1 MIYINKRL
9 LSLFLVILFIST
21 REFLV
26 NAQIGYNINYQP
38 PQYKYVMMGNHQLPQ
53 TPIQYAGHQAF
64 QQQPQPQQ
72 FYRPQIG
79 TIVVPQR
86 PFQMVPNVS
95 PALDFNQVLL
105 GGRRGLPGMRVRVN
119 SRGFQYAS
127 SIIGNLLNDEIK
139 KARIPPISQCM
150 SEVNGCIQI
159 YNIYV
164 SRYRCAQRIALYPA
178 PPNRI
183 VIAVQNLDIG
193 ITGNLGGQIIV
204 LLPIRLNGIVQ
215 MNAHQVSITTELV
228 IERSP
233 TGSPFIRVASC
244 NVQLGYVDAY
254 LENAGIIGDIVNSQF
269 RQRIS
274 SQVRQMIPSK
284 LCGQLPQIVN
294 EKLNGKLTGLPQSI
308 SLLQIKD
315 TIIGMMSATPAHCS
329 VPVCQGLKNVAL
341 NQQIVP
347 LPVSQPPNAI
357 PPKQAALLP
366 SSATVSIPKPQY
378 PQKTVHGATS
388 RVINN
393 GISQIM
399 ISKSS
404 SKGVPTHGVQTIQRV
419 FPVISHQHNIP
430 QSLESRIKRGVN
442 FNIDSESLYQYV
454 KKSRLFGAVTSIGA
468 NNPCAGCPGV
478 GEGEDPLTQARK
490 LIDYLDWNK
499 VSNIDLTLQLL
510 NTYATSNDFTIDING
525 EFSPGGQGNT
535 PFGPFPLQFPY
546 PVSNKMV
553 DGIISDFTLNSL
565 LYHAH
570 RSGFFSVRIGPETP
584 KIGNLLKTTCS
595 DDEDELEDHGV
606 ETDESGTFKMMGVRT
621 KIINRLFP
629 TRTKRADDG
638 GLEDLGICFGDIL
651 PAIREKYPNKLL
663 AVNIRT
669 TKAPAI
675 ILSAM
680 NGGTVQGYLDADA
693 DIFID
698 GTTPPQRVGTISIS
712 AVVVATLS
720 SSGDK
725 VFGTLKISSLS
736 LKDRDGSLGL
746 PQDALDN
753 LGNLGKEL
761 LEKAG
766 NDILAKGLKV
776 SIPSNT
782 GLPIDIASPQIQIV
796 EHGLYLAADFT
807 INPVTIQSLAGVGG
821 RAGGCMRYSF

>member
-9 LSLFLVILFIST
+9 ISLFLVVLLCT
-21 REFLV
+21 KEFLV
-26 NAQIGYNINYQP
+26 YGQLRYNDYYQGP
-38 PQYKYVMMGNHQLPQ
+38 TIKYIMHGNHQLPQ
-53 TPIQYAGHQAF
+53 TPIQYAGHQVL
-64 QQQPQPQQ
+64 QQQQNFGPQVGPM
-72 FYRPQIG
+72 IM
-79 TIVVPQR
+79 PQR
-86 PFQMVPNVS
+86 PMQMVPGVT
-95 PALDFNQVLL
+95 PVLDFNQVLL
-105 GGRRGLPGMRVRVN
+105 GGTRGYPGMRVRVN

-139 KARIPPISQCM
+139 RARIPPISQCM
-150 SEVNGCIQI
+150 REVSGCIQI

-164 SRYRCAQRIALYPA
+164 SRYRCPQRILLYPA

-183 VIAVQNLDIG
+183 VISVQNLDIG

-228 IERSP
+228 IERSV

-269 RQRIS
+269 RQRVS

-294 EKLNGKLTGLPQSI
+294 EKLNGKLTGLPQSL

-329 VPVCQGLKNVAL
+329 VPTCQGIKNIAI
-341 NQQIVP
+341 NQEIVP
-347 LPVSQPPNAI
+347 LPTNNVPHTGQL
-357 PPKQAALLP
+357 KQSALVP

-378 PQKTVHGATS
+378 PQKTVHAALS
-388 RVINN
+388 RSVNN
-393 GISQIM
+393 GVPQKLTIR
-399 ISKSS
+399 SS
-404 SKGVPTHGVQTIQRV
+404 ETLMNGVPTNRRV
-419 FPVISHQHNIP
+419 YTVLDQQQQFIP
-430 QSLESRIKRGVN
+430 AYHPRLTRDVN
-442 FNIDSESLYQYV
+442 FNINSESLYQLV
-454 KKSRLFGAVTSIGA
+454 KKSKLFGAVTSIIA

-478 GEGEDPLTQARK
+478 NDVEDPLTQARK

-510 NTYATSNDFTIDING
+510 NTYATTNDFTIDING
-525 EFSPGGQGNT
+525 EFSPGGQGTT

-546 PVSNKMV
+546 PVSNRMV
-553 DGIISDFTLNSL
+553 DGLISDFTLNSL

-570 RSGFFSVRIGPETP
+570 RAGFFSVRIGPETP
-584 KIGNLLKTTCS
+584 KVGNLLRTTCS

-606 ETDESGTFKMMGVRT
+606 ETDEVSSFKMKMKGVRT
-621 KIINRLFP
+621 HIIKNFFNNRK
-629 TRTKRADDG
+629 KRADDG

-712 AVVVATLS
+712 AIVVATLS

-725 VFGTLKISSLS
+725 VFGTLKINSLS

-766 NDILAKGLKV
+766 NDILGKGLKV

-782 GLPIDIASPQIQIV
+782 GLPIDISSPQIQIV

-807 INPVTIQSLAGVGG
+807 INPVTIQSLAGMSGHSG
-821 RAGGCMRYSF
+821 SCMRYVF

>member
-1 MIYINKRL
+1 ML
-9 LSLFLVILFIST
+9 
-21 REFLV
+21 
-26 NAQIGYNINYQP
+26 QP
-38 PQYKYVMMGNHQLPQ
+38 S
-53 TPIQYAGHQAF
+53 YARGS
-64 QQQPQPQQ
+64 QQMN
-72 FYRPQIG
+72 
-79 TIVVPQR
+79 VPQR
-86 PFQMVPNVS
+86 PFSMVQGS
-95 PALDFNQVLL
+95 TPAMDFNQVLL
-105 GGRRGLPGMRVRVN
+105 GGTRGYPGIRVRVN

-127 SIIGNLLNDEIK
+127 SILGNLLNDEIK

-164 SRYRCAQRIALYPA
+164 SRYRCPQRIAVYPA

-193 ITGNLGGQIIV
+193 ITGNLGGQIVV

-228 IERSP
+228 IERSVS
-233 TGSPFIRVASC
+233 GSPFIRIASC

-274 SQVRQMIPSK
+274 NQVRQMIPSK

-329 VPVCQGLKNVAL
+329 VPTCQGIKNAAM
-341 NQQIVP
+341 NQEIIP
-347 LPVSQPPNAI
+347 LPSAVPNI
-357 PPKQAALLP
+357 QVPQKQAALLP
-366 SSATVSIPKPQY
+366 SSAAVSIPRPQY
-378 PQKTVHGATS
+378 PQIKVHAAMPNLITKVNPSRLITRSSSTTNGAIHG
-388 RVINN
+388 VIN
-393 GISQIM
+393 SKRVYPIM
-399 ISKSS
+399 ASEKTYLLHSS
-404 SKGVPTHGVQTIQRV
+404 DGRK
-419 FPVISHQHNIP
+419 
-430 QSLESRIKRGVN
+430 KRGVN
-442 FNIDSESLYQYV
+442 FNINSESLYQLV
-454 KKSRLFGAVTSIGA
+454 KKSKLFGAVTSIGA
-468 NNPCAGCPGV
+468 NNPCAGCPGMN
-478 GEGEDPLTQARK
+478 EIEDPLTQARK

-499 VSNIDLTLQLL
+499 VSNVDLTLQLL

-525 EFSPGGQGNT
+525 EFSPGGMGGT

-546 PVSNKMV
+546 PVSDRMV
-553 DGIISDFTLNSL
+553 DGAISDFTLNSL

-584 KIGNLLKTTCS
+584 KIGGLLKTTCS

-606 ETDESGTFKMMGVRT
+606 ETDESTFRRRMKGVRT
-621 KIINRLFP
+621 HLVNTFFQK
-629 TRTKRADDG
+629 RTKRQDDDS
-638 GLEDLGICFGDIL
+638 GLDGLGICFGDIL
-651 PAIREKYPNKLL
+651 PAIREQYPNKQL
-663 AVNIRT
+663 AINIRT

-675 ILSAM
+675 ILSAA
-680 NGGTVQGYLDADA
+680 NGGTVTGYLDADA

-698 GTTPPQRVGTISIS
+698 GTSPPKKVGTISIS
-712 AVVVATLS
+712 AVITATLS

-725 VFGTLKISSLS
+725 VFGTLKINSLS
-736 LKDRDGSLGL
+736 LRDREGSLGL

-766 NDILAKGLKV
+766 NDILAKGMKV

-782 GLPIDIASPQIQIV
+782 GLPIDITSPQIQII

-807 INPVTIQSLAGVGG
+807 INPLTIQSLTGG
-821 RAGGCMRYSF
+821 SGRGGGCMRYVF